1 MLRGDISN
9 RQAPILAFNL
19 DNLLFKESKRPSNR
33 FTKFMSKFV
42 PNNDYFSRE
51 INKQFIELLSSV
63 WASRPYSI
71 YLISFRPD
79 LEIELNEMLLTMSI
93 CYTSLVCIDDIEELT
108 HSCRYHYTYYFDS
121 DDSLLSQVGTSNA
134 RNITEIDYILK

>member
-9 RQAPILAFNL
+9 RQAPILAFNV
-19 DNLLFKESKRPSNR
+19 DNLLFKASERPTNY
-33 FTKFMSKFV
+33 FTRLLSKFV

-51 INKQFIELLSSV
+51 INKQFIELVASV

-79 LEIELNEMLLTMSI
+79 LEIELNEMLVSMSI
-93 CYTSLVCIDDIEELT
+93 CYTQLVCVDDIEELT

-134 RNITEIDYILK
+134 RHIEELDSLLK